1 MGFITVTFRAALAQ
15 SVEIVENVLKYAEIL
30 EQSDNIVEHVRKY
43 VFNHSAQIEELREA
57 MEQLKEARRRVQ
69 NNIEAAKKNLQE
81 EDADDLKKWSD
92 GANKMIE
99 EAKKI
104 ISEHGAKMMCCNGLC
119 PNLISRYLLSKK
131 ACQKKLDLE
140 KKKGESPTI
149 EVKVV
154 GGRENALSTR
164 GYMEF
169 KSREPVCDK
178 VMGALK
184 DGKTGMIG
192 VFGMAGSGKT
202 MLVKNVAKQAKQEGL
217 FDEVIMTAVS
227 ETPDFEKIQ
236 EEIAQNLGL
245 ILGGNQ
251 DRADRLRERL
261 KDEKKTLIIL
271 DDIWKRSGLDMND
284 LGISFG
290 NDQKGCK
297 LLLTSRDQCVL
308 SNDLNIKEIFIFEVN
323 QLEPGEAKSL
333 FMKGVGN
340 FKPKFQ
346 KTVDKAV
353 AECGGVP
360 LAITTVA
367 KALRKKSPDHWS
379 GFVRKL
385 KMSKPVGMYGPHDHV
400 SSIKLSY
407 DYLESKEEQ
416 LLFLLCG
423 LHAEDQEINI
433 DNLLRYG
440 VGYVQSDI
448 YDVGLGVFQGAY
460 TMEQARASLNAS
472 IKSLKDCCLLLDGN
486 DEGTIK
492 MHDVTRDAAINIAKE
507 KFIFIVKEAL
517 DLERRSKSKDLIGFS
532 LPYGYVSEH
541 LERLICPQL
550 KLFLLFNN
558 KNSLQIPNG
567 FFKEMKELSVLSL
580 NGIRLS
586 LHDSS
591 LRFLQ
596 NLQTLCLVGCKLDNI
611 AVIGKL
617 KDLKV
622 LSLAWSNIER
632 LPKEIGNLHRLQLL
646 DLGNCSQL
654 QVIESY
660 ALSGLKRLNELYIEN
675 SFNQWEVE
683 EQNASGSYA
692 RVSELNHLSH
702 LTTLNIHIPN
712 ARIVPGAL
720 CFKNLVRY
728 KILIGDNWDWK
739 STGFEIS
746 TLKINID
753 GRFQLEDG
761 IKTLLKKCE
770 DLCLGEM
777 KGVDKI
783 LYKDCE
789 GFPKLKCLDIK
800 KNADIQYIICSKEPP
815 QIAFPVLES
824 MFLRNMIKLEKIFNR
839 DIETGFSHNLRKVH
853 IEGCD
858 SLKFVFYESTTLLL
872 LRLQEMAIHKCK
884 EMDAVVKGS
893 EQEIVINDYTM
904 KFSELRILELR
915 FLPKLIC
922 FSNNFD
928 SKSIDHPL
936 FNEKV

>member
-1 MGFITVTFRAALAQ
+1 MEFITATFQTALG
-15 SVEIVENVLKYAEIL
+15 
-30 EQSDNIVEHVRKY
+30 SDKIVEHVLKY
-43 VFNHSAQIEELREA
+43 VVNHGAQIQELREA
-57 MEQLKEARRRVQ
+57 IQQLEEAREDVQ
-69 NNIEAAKKNLQE
+69 HKIEAAQRNLQK
-81 EDADDLKKWSD
+81 EDADNLKKCSV

-104 ISEHGAKMMCCNGLC
+104 ISEYEENMMCCYGRC
-119 PNLISRYLLSKK
+119 PNLISRYHFSKK
-131 ACQKKLDLE
+131 ACKIRLDLE
-140 KKKGESPTI
+140 KRRERLTI
-149 EVKVV
+149 DVKFV
-154 GGRENALSTR
+154 GGRENALSAR
-164 GYMEF
+164 GYTEF
-169 KSREPVCDK
+169 KSRESVCK
-178 VMGALK
+178 EVMRALE
-184 DGKTGMIG
+184 DGKTGKIG

-202 MLVKNVAKQAKQEGL
+202 MLVKNVAKLAKQKGL
-217 FDEVIMTAVS
+217 FDEVIVTAVS
-227 ETPDFEKIQ
+227 ETPDFKKIQ

-251 DRADRLRERL
+251 DNRADRLHERL
-261 KDEKKTLIIL
+261 KHEKKTLIIL
-271 DDIWKRSGLDMND
+271 DDIWKRSGLDMNA

-308 SNDLNIKEIFIFEVN
+308 SNDLNIKKNFKVN
-323 QLEPGEAKSL
+323 PLEPEEAKQL
-333 FMKGVGN
+333 FMKEVGN
-340 FKPKFQ
+340 FDHEFQ
-346 KTVDKAV
+346 ETVDKAV

-367 KALRKKSPDHWS
+367 NALRKKSKDHWS
-379 GFVRKL
+379 GFVQKL
-385 KMSKPVGMYGPHDHV
+385 QMSKPVGMYGPHDAV

-416 LLFLLCG
+416 LLFLLCS

-460 TMEQARASLNAS
+460 TMEQARASLYAS
-472 IKSLKDCCLLLDGN
+472 IESLKDCCLLLDGN
-486 DEGTIK
+486 DGGTIK
-492 MHDVTRDAAINIAKE
+492 MHDVTRDAAIKIAKE

-517 DLERRSKSKDLIGFS
+517 DLERRSKSRDLIGFS

-550 KLFLLFNN
+550 KLFFLFSN

-567 FFKEMKELSVLSL
+567 FFEEMKELSVLSL
-580 NGIRLS
+580 NEIRLS

-591 LRFLQ
+591 LQFLQ

-611 AVIGKL
+611 AVIGEL

-622 LSLAWSNIER
+622 LSLAWSNIKR
-632 LPKEIGNLHRLQLL
+632 LPREIGNLHRLQLL
-646 DLGNCSQL
+646 DLGNCSRL
-654 QVIESY
+654 KVIESY
-660 ALSGLKRLNELYIEN
+660 VLSGLKRLNELYIEN
-675 SFNQWEVE
+675 SFKEWEVE
-683 EQNASGSYA
+683 ERNASGNA

-712 ARIVPGAL
+712 ARIVPDAL

-746 TLKINID
+746 TLKINIG

-777 KGVDKI
+777 KGVNKI

-789 GFPKLKCLDIK
+789 GFPKLKYLDIRN
-800 KNADIQYIICSKEPP
+800 NADIQYIICSKELR

-839 DIETGFSHNLRKVH
+839 DIEKGSFLKLSKVH
-853 IEGCD
+853 VEGCD
-858 SLKFVFYESTTLLL
+858 SLKSVFYVSTTLLQL
-872 LRLQEMAIHKCK
+872 PLEEIVIHRCK

-893 EQEIVINDYTM
+893 EQEIVINMNFTQ
-904 KFSELRILELR
+904 LRILKLR

-928 SKSIDHPL
+928 SESIDLHPL